1 MKNKS
6 QSKRL
11 KELLK
16 RKQKKLGDY
25 LNLVLCMSY
34 LDDRSEVDVLNGT
47 TVGNMGSGGG
57 IVDSLNNTAAVGSST
72 ESEGGGVYDIPT
84 ITQEMKEENRLR
96 YYQGYHDV
104 ASIVLA
110 VLGGVEVGGNGMTK
124 AKIPTPPLP
133 RAESAGSAVTDSSS
147 TTSNGG
153 GLSRQDEQQ
162 QVYNAASSMGLTL
175 ACRVLLQLSHSHLR
189 DAMRP
194 NFAQLQSALKLIIM
208 PLTATFDPQ
217 LHAHLHDCEMEPYF
231 CLSWVITWFAHDV
244 RDTALVK
251 RLFDFF
257 IVSHPLMV
265 VYMSVAMMI
274 HPLNRIEVLSA
285 DCDFACVHNALADLP
300 KNSSNVGWRYLPG
313 ENPQSSNGTVMGGTT
328 AGYVT
333 GEEDDL
339 LSCDPSLQ
347 DQSIDDG
354 DGSVVSVGGSRSS
367 SRPRVP
373 FQELIDLSIS
383 LM

>member
-16 RKQKKLGDY
+16 KKQKKLGDY

-34 LDDRSEVDVLNGT
+34 LEDDRSEAEVLNGNSM
-47 TVGNMGSGGG
+47 VGDSGG
-57 IVDSLNNTAAVGSST
+57 IVDSLNNMAGSTT
-72 ESEGGGVYDIPT
+72 EGSEGGVYDIPT
-84 ITQEMKEENRLR
+84 ITHEMKEENRLR

-124 AKIPTPPLP
+124 TPLP
-133 RAESAGSAVTDSSS
+133 RVESAGTTATDSSS
-147 TTSNGG
+147 IDGAGVT
-153 GLSRQDEQQ
+153 SRQDDQQ
-162 QVYNAASSMGLTL
+162 QVVYNAASSMGLTL

-313 ENPQSSNGTVMGGTT
+313 ENPQSSNGTGGTT
-328 AGYVT
+328 GYVT

-367 SRPRVP
+367 RPRVP

>member
-25 LNLVLCMSY
+25 LNLTLCMSY
-34 LDDRSEVDVLNGT
+34 VEDRSEVDVLNGT

-57 IVDSLNNTAAVGSST
+57 IVDSLNNTAAGST

-110 VLGGVEVGGNGMTK
+110 VLGGVEVGGNGMMTK
-124 AKIPTPPLP
+124 TKTTPLP
-133 RAESAGSAVTDSSS
+133 RVESAGSAVTDSSS

-153 GLSRQDEQQ
+153 GPSRQDEQQ

-313 ENPQSSNGTVMGGTT
+313 ENPQSNVTGTSGTT
-328 AGYVT
+328 GYVT
-333 GEEDDL
+333 GEEDDM

-367 SRPRVP
+367 RPRVP

>member
-1 MKNKS
+1 MLTSSPSAITLSTPNQNSQQLSNLHSQSPSPTSSIPLSNDALQISRDVKRVTWHLLTTTSQRSRNIQMKNKS

-34 LDDRSEVDVLNGT
+34 VEDRSEVDVLNGT
-47 TVGNMGSGGG
+47 TVGSMRDDG
-57 IVDSLNNTAAVGSST
+57 IVDSLNDMAVGSTT

-104 ASIVLA
+104 ASIILA

-124 AKIPTPPLP
+124 TTTPTPPLP
-133 RAESAGSAVTDSSS
+133 RVESAGSTATDSSS
-147 TTSNGG
+147 SDGG
-153 GLSRQDEQQ
+153 VPSRQDEQQ

-231 CLSWVITWFAHDV
+231 CLSWVITWFSHDV

-265 VYMSVAMMI
+265 VYI
-274 HPLNRIEVLSA
+274 
-285 DCDFACVHNALADLP
+285 
-300 KNSSNVGWRYLPG
+300 
-313 ENPQSSNGTVMGGTT
+313 
-328 AGYVT
+328 
-333 GEEDDL
+333 
-339 LSCDPSLQ
+339 
-347 DQSIDDG
+347 
-354 DGSVVSVGGSRSS
+354 
-367 SRPRVP
+367 
-373 FQELIDLSIS
+373 
-383 LM
+383 

>member
-34 LDDRSEVDVLNGT
+34 LDDGSEAEVLNGT
-47 TVGNMGSGGG
+47 AVESLGSG
-57 IVDSLNNTAAVGSST
+57 IVDSLNDMAAVGSSTT
-72 ESEGGGVYDIPT
+72 ESEGGGVYDIPS

-104 ASIVLA
+104 ASIILA
-110 VLGGVEVGGNGMTK
+110 VLGGVEEVGGNGMMT
-124 AKIPTPPLP
+124 KIPTPPLP
-133 RAESAGSAVTDSSS
+133 RVESAGSTATDSSS
-147 TTSNGG
+147 ITRDGG
-153 GLSRQDEQQ
+153 GPSRQDEQQ

-231 CLSWVITWFAHDV
+231 CLSWVITWFSHDV

-313 ENPQSSNGTVMGGTT
+313 ENPQSAAGGGTT
-328 AGYVT
+328 GYVT
-333 GEEDDL
+333 GEEDDM

-354 DGSVVSVGGSRSS
+354 DGSVVSIGGSRS